1 MKMLIKKIVAES
13 LVCAVVVGFIPFL
26 HVNQVAIAAEK
37 YANTYEDITFTSE
50 EESATTTVTQI
61 VNPTTAPT
69 QTPEVVTSP
78 GITTTP
84 TVEPMSTPFVEVFIQ
99 FIDGDNC
106 NMGIARPQYDGDIT
120 YVTVKIIPPY
130 EEKEGYRFLGWENN
144 NGLYQPDEEIKV
156 YQPQD
161 CMFYAKWEKVEPT
174 ITPAATSVVT
184 TGSVTATP
192 IVTTEGPMPTPLA
205 DPFIVFVDGDNDRFE
220 LARPQ
225 EEGYT
230 TYLIIKLIEPYEKKE
245 GYRFLGWENN
255 SGLYQPGE
263 VVKVCGED
271 GYVFYA
277 KWEKVESIT
286 TPVATSTVTNGSATA
301 TPVVTTTE
309 PEATATV
316 EPKATATET
325 ATAEPEATPTVT
337 PIATETSNV
346 DSPVKASEE
355 GIEELEKKTNA
366 DTEKKEKAKKAS
378 LEIITKANKKF
389 VVGKK
394 YRIKVKRINTNKK
407 IRWFVSNKKV
417 ATINEKTGVLKAKKA
432 GKVTITVICGK
443 LKKKITL
450 RIS

>member
-1 MKMLIKKIVAES
+1 MKMSIRKIVAGF
-13 LVCAVVVGFIPFL
+13 LVCAVSVGFIPFL

-37 YANTYEDITFTSE
+37 VEKAYEEVTFTNG
-50 EESATTTVTQI
+50 EESTEFIA
-61 VNPTTAPT
+61 
-69 QTPEVVTSP
+69 SP
-78 GITTTP
+78 CITTTP
-84 TVEPMSTPFVEVFIQ
+84 TAEPMSTPFVEVFIQ
-99 FIDGDNC
+99 FIDGEEC
-106 NMGIARPQYDGDIT
+106 YMGIARPQYDGDTT
-120 YVTVKIIPPY
+120 YVNVKIIPPY

-144 NGLYQPDEEIKV
+144 NGLYQPDEEIKI

-161 CMFYAKWEKVEPT
+161 CMFYAKWEKVEVSK
-174 ITPAATSVVT
+174 TPAATSVVT
-184 TGSVTATP
+184 TGSVSATP

-205 DPFIVFVDGDNDRFE
+205 EPFIVFVDGDNASFE

-225 EEGYT
+225 KEGYT

-263 VVKVCGED
+263 EVKVCGED
-271 GYVFYA
+271 GYAFYA

-309 PEATATV
+309 PEVTATV
-316 EPKATATET
+316 EPEATET
-325 ATAEPEATPTVT
+325 ETAEPEATPIPTVT
-337 PIATETSNV
+337 PISTETPNA

-378 LEIITKANKKF
+378 LEIITKGNKKF

-432 GKVTITVICGK
+432 GKVTITVICGN
-443 LKKKITL
+443 LKKKITI
-450 RIS
+450 RVS